1 MGKRVQYH
9 FQLNIILSD
18 NVYTVIH
25 SIYKSVAI
33 NSNYTYIH
41 MTRNKEFIRL
51 RIKIGEIKY
60 WIIEQ
65 GT

>member
-9 FQLNIILSD
+9 FQLNILSD

-25 SIYKSVAI
+25 SIYKSVTI
-33 NSNYTYIH
+33 KSSYTYIH
-41 MTRNKEFIRL
+41 MTRNEESIRL
-51 RIKIGEIKY
+51 RLKIGEIKY